1 MNIRVDKLWVSV
13 VRVVRPQGLV
23 LHSVRVVGEGWRV
36 LEELVAGQVGG
47 LTEGVGGEGL
57 GGPGGGVGLVP
68 LSDDLLLPALVTST
82 EH

>member
-23 LHSVRVVGEGWRV
+23 LHSVRVVGQAGRV

-57 GGPGGGVGLVP
+57 
-68 LSDDLLLPALVTST
+68 
-82 EH
+82 